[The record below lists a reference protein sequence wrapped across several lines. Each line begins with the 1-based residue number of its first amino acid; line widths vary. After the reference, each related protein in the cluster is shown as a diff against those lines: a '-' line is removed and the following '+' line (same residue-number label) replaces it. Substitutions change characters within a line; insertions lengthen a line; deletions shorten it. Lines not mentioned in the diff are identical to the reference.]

1 MNTKEGSELE
11 KKRRRRKKKGR
22 RNADTADADAAAD
35 KRGMASSK
43 EEFIDVD
50 DVINVNSIAAEA
62 SIKKHDASNG
72 AGDVSVKR
80 KKARDKKSKVK
91 DYVSG
96 KNKPKKKKGQRHGS
110 SGVEGF
116 SGARLAA
123 YGL

>member
-1 MNTKEGSELE
+1 
-11 KKRRRRKKKGR
+11 
-22 RNADTADADAAAD
+22 
-35 KRGMASSK
+35 
-43 EEFIDVD
+43 
-50 DVINVNSIAAEA
+50 VNSIAAEA
-62 SIKKHDASNG
+62 SIKKDDASNG
-72 AGDVSVKR
+72 AGDGSIKR
-80 KKARDKKSKVK
+80 KKAKAKKDGKSKVK